1 MSIRDLANCYVSA
14 RWLESLAFLH
24 WNTGRATMA
33 SIFPA
38 NIEAVHL
45 NWMAIK
51 MPPKVVQF
59 KRVSEIK
66 SEREQHTYCLGIAL
80 LGNTLTNCF
89 NHQEH
94 LVEPKLTFVC
104 QILQQCSWVHP
115 DLGSFNISLADGS
128 MRCVWLQCSTSQ
140 LFILSQMVSAKKPRE
155 LMHKNYWEE
164 KIYGGI
170 ICSHLSRSQKYK

>member
-94 LVEPKLTFVC
+94 LVEPKLTFVS
-104 QILQQCSWVHP
+104 QIQRETKVIKSFLKDTRKWVHP
-115 DLGSFNISLADGS
+115 DLGPFNISADRS
-128 MRCVWLQCSTSQ
+128 MRSVWLQCSTSQ

-155 LMHKNYWEE
+155 LMHK
-164 KIYGGI
+164 I
-170 ICSHLSRSQKYK
+170 IGRKKYMVE